1 MILPWLQ
8 TLPVFTGRE
17 SEVLGA
23 IAAEIREGGEVH
35 GIGYLGERQA
45 FVVEVVLEYVDGV
58 AVYV

>member
-8 TLPVFTGRE
+8 ALPVFTGRE
-17 SEVLGA
+17 PEVLGA

-45 FVVEVVLEYVDGV
+45 FVVEVVFEYVDGV

>member
-8 TLPVFTGRE
+8 ALPVFTGRE
-17 SEVLGA
+17 PEVLGA

-35 GIGYLGERQA
+35 GIGYLGERQT
-45 FVVEVVLEYVDGV
+45 FVVEVVFEYVDGV